1 MPVEVASST
10 IVTMLKFEE
19 LSLKRELDRLPPRF
33 RVAFAASCAQRLSS
47 IYRSFL
53 VQRGQTDR
61 ADHCDDALNYVWIHI
76 LTTPEMSTTDRL
88 LAEVMALIPDQDAPG
103 WTPLTAYGEDA
114 LSALAYCLRCL
125 QSGNAQEAAWAAGRA
140 YEALDYFV
148 TIRDD
153 ISPNELGAEARVLS
167 DPLIQAEL
175 ERQALDIADLR
186 STGESLS
193 QELLATLRQRSVA
206 EQALTIVR

>member
-1 MPVEVASST
+1 MG
-10 IVTMLKFEE
+10 F
-19 LSLKRELDRLPPRF
+19 
-33 RVAFAASCAQRLSS
+33 
-47 IYRSFL
+47 
-53 VQRGQTDR
+53 QTKPSR
-61 ADHCDDALNYVWIHI
+61 ADYCDDALNYVWIHI
-76 LTTPEMSTTDRL
+76 LTTPETSTTDRL
-88 LAEVMALIPDQDAPG
+88 LADVMALIPDQDAPG

-114 LSALAYCLRCL
+114 LSALAYSLRCL
-125 QSGNAQEAAWAAGRA
+125 QSGDAQEAAWAAGRA

-153 ISPNELGAEARVLS
+153 ISPNELGAAARVLS

-206 EQALTIVR
+206 EQALTIAR